1 MANNI
6 GKKFGRRKKGTPN
19 KLTKELRT
27 LLKDFVFNELE
38 TLDKKMNQLESK
50 KRIEILIKLIPYVL
64 PKIESISHCTNEPME
79 WSFD

>member
-1 MANNI
+1 MANNT

-38 TLDKKMNQLESK
+38 TLDKKS
-50 KRIEILIKLIPYVL
+50 
-64 PKIESISHCTNEPME
+64 ESIRV
-79 WSFD
+79 